1 VQHQQHMLRRFVAAL
16 SDASYR
22 DLVGYTVE
30 LAAVFVRTREF
41 PAPDAE
47 VAETRRDALKA
58 LAGADSATQAL
69 VARRHPGWF

>member
-1 VQHQQHMLRRFVAAL
+1 MLRRFVAAL

-30 LAAVFVRTREF
+30 LAAVFVRTHEF